1 MRGRFWRVPMEPIEI
16 IDERWEELL
25 VLTGGAAALC
35 YQCGTCTA
43 TCPWGEVRGEA
54 LSVRR
59 FIRLAQLGLHQNSA
73 DLWMCTTCAQCEAD
87 CPRGVKITDVMRA
100 LRSIAW
106 QDRQVPG
113 GLPGVLWSEYWNN
126 NPWSQPPSQHGLWA
140 RDLDLPLFDPQQHE
154 VLFYAGC
161 TPSYDRRAQK
171 IGRALATVLRAAG
184 VSFGYLGEHEPCCG
198 EAVLSLGH
206 QPYFNEIM
214 GHATQVL
221 KEKGV
226 TRLLTISPHCYDAFK
241 NHRGNQA
248 QDLQVLHYTQFLAD
262 LVENGR
268 LQFERP
274 LQARVTFQD
283 PCYLGR
289 HNQEYQASRSVLDSI
304 LGLERV
310 EMARSGEDGLCC
322 GGGGGRMWLET
333 ARGERFA
340 DLRVQEAAQTGAVIL
355 ATACPFCLVCL
366 EDSLKSSRM
375 DEIRALDIAEIAA
388 LALEDRPE

>member
-1 MRGRFWRVPMEPIEI
+1 MEPIEI
-16 IDERWEELL
+16 IDEHWEELL
-25 VLTGGAAALC
+25 ALTGGAAALC

-54 LSVRR
+54 LSVRS
-59 FIRLAQLGLHQNSA
+59 FIRLAQLGLHQHSV

-87 CPRGVKITDVMRA
+87 CPRGVKIADVMRA
-100 LRSIAW
+100 LRTIAW

-126 NPWSQPPSQHGLWA
+126 NPWSQPPSQRGQWS

-161 TPSYDRRAQK
+161 TASYDRRAQK
-171 IGRALATVLRAAG
+171 IARALVAVLRAAG
-184 VSFGYLGEHEPCCG
+184 VSFGYLGEYEPCCG
-198 EAVLSLGH
+198 DAVLSLGH

-214 GHATQVL
+214 GHAMQVL
-221 KEKGV
+221 QEKDV
-226 TRLLTISPHCYDAFK
+226 TRLLTISPHCYDTFK
-241 NHRGNQA
+241 NHSGSQS

-262 LVENGR
+262 LVEIGR
-268 LQFERP
+268 LRFEQP
-274 LQARVTFQD
+274 YNTRVTFQD

-289 HNQEYQASRSVLDSI
+289 HNQEYQAPRMVLDAI
-304 LGLERV
+304 PGLERV
-310 EMARSGEDGLCC
+310 EMARNGEDGLCC

-333 ARGERFA
+333 PRGERFA
-340 DLRVQEAAQTGAVIL
+340 DLRVQEAAQTGAGIL

-388 LALEDRPE
+388 LALEDRPG